1 MGGVDLWRR
10 ENEGV
15 EGVQEIWR
23 GALEVVLL
31 VVVAYTGQLI
41 SLRNCF
47 FIQSWVNPCW
57 LFGVVS
63 LFARRRYYEL
73 ELVAMGRWRTVGESV
88 NKVHFIIS
96 TTMSLL
102 LALKPVGFAGA
113 VWIWLSASSRSTKEA
128 GELQLPHS
136 DWNESRDI
144 KYIPWALCIVFCY
157 RCMRQWL

>member
-1 MGGVDLWRR
+1 MWRR

-23 GALEVVLL
+23 GALEAVLL

-57 LFGVVS
+57 LFEVVS

-113 VWIWLSASSRSTKEA
+113 VWIWLSASLRSTKEA
-128 GELQLPHS
+128 GELQLPLS
-136 DWNESRDI
+136 DCIMSRDI
-144 KYIPWALCIVFCY
+144 KHKPYLFVLSFATDT
-157 RCMRQWL
+157 